1 MDEDDFDFSDSD
13 LDELPANTLLHLEE
27 KATRAT
33 QPPPQQPAP
42 ESDYG
47 LDDGDEVV
55 NLDDDDAGQAHT
67 YRVATPQYTQPAP
80 AYDYHAS
87 GHHEPY
93 EPPMDVDEPPY
104 RSQADP
110 GQLLS
115 RIKKVRCDCPAPRG
129 SADVRSWSRRRCASA
144 RRPRS

>member
-13 LDELPANTLLHLEE
+13 LDDLPANTLLHLEE
-27 KATRAT
+27 NAIRAT
-33 QPPPQQPAP
+33 QQPPRPAP

-55 NLDDDDAGQAHT
+55 NLDDDDAGQAHA
-67 YRVATPQYTQPAP
+67 YRVAAPQYTQPP
-80 AYDYHAS
+80 EAYDYHAS
-87 GHHEPY
+87 DHDAPY
-93 EPPMDVDEPPY
+93 APQMDVDEPPY

-110 GQLLS
+110 SQLLS

-144 RRPRS
+144 RRPRT